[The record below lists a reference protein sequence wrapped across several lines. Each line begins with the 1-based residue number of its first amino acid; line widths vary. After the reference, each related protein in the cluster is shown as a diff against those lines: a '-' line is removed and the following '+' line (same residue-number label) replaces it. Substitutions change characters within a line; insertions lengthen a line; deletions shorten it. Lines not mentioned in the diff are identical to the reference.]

1 MTSGIPGEVRG
12 LEYLHTNYG
21 VLPWADVVRP
31 AVKVARDGFVVS
43 HDLVRF
49 MGFATQDVDFLTEDR
64 VWAIDFA
71 PNGTR
76 LGLGDIIYRKRYAD
90 TLEKLAVE
98 GADAFYA
105 GSMAD
110 ATIKAVQET
119 NGTMT
124 AEDLRNYEV
133 VSRPAIGIS
142 YRGFGVY
149 GCGAPASG
157 AVALNVL
164 KTLEGYDDFGNPEM
178 LNLSTHRLNEA
189 MRFGYGKRTELGD
202 PDFLNGLYDFEA
214 NMLDATSAAS
224 IRARISDRH
233 TQNVSAYD
241 PNGFESA
248 KTHGTSHVATADS
261 SGLAT
266 SLTTTINLLFGSR
279 VLVPETGI
287 IMNNEMNDFS
297 IPHIRNAFGYVPTPA
312 NYIRPNKRSLSS
324 ITPLIVEHSSNHSL
338 FAVLGAAGGS
348 RIITA
353 TIQNALDV
361 IDRNM
366 TAQEALAR
374 PRLHDQLIP
383 NQVTFEW
390 QYDNNTVEFMK
401 GRGHNVTWVPPVYS
415 SAQALKI
422 SPNGTFEAAGE
433 PRQKDSAGLTI

>member
-1 MTSGIPGEVRG
+1 
-12 LEYLHTNYG
+12 
-21 VLPWADVVRP
+21 
-31 AVKVARDGFVVS
+31 
-43 HDLVRF
+43 
-49 MGFATQDVDFLTEDR
+49 MGFATQDFDFLTKDNN
-64 VWAIDFA
+64 WAIDFA

-76 LGLGDIIYRKRYAD
+76 LGLGDTIYRQRYAD
-90 TLEKLAVE
+90 TLEKIAVE
-98 GADAFYA
+98 GAESFYT

-110 ATIKAVQET
+110 ATVKAVQGT

-124 AEDLRNYEV
+124 AGDLRNYAV
-133 VSRPAIGIS
+133 VSRPAVRIS
-142 YRGFGVY
+142 YHGFDIY

-164 KTLEGYDDFGNPEM
+164 KTLEGYEDLGNQET
-178 LNLSTHRLNEA
+178 LNLNTHRLDEA

-202 PDFLNGLYDFEA
+202 PDFLHGLYEFEA
-214 NMLDATSAAS
+214 DMLDATSAAA
-224 IRARISDRH
+224 IRAKISDHH

-248 KTHGTSHVATADS
+248 ETHGTSHIVTADS

-297 IPHIRNAFGYVPTPA
+297 IPHVKNAFGYLPTPA

-366 TAQEALAR
+366 TVHEALAR

-383 NQVTFEW
+383 NQVAFEW
-390 QYDNNTVEFMK
+390 EYDNSTVKFMK
-401 GRGHNVTWVPPVYS
+401 ERGHNVTWVPPVYS

-422 SPNGTFEAAGE
+422 SPNGSFEAAGE

>member
-1 MTSGIPGEVRG
+1 MNSGIPGEVRG
-12 LEYLHTNYG
+12 LEYLHSHYG
-21 VLPWADVVRP
+21 VLPWADVVMP
-31 AVKVARDGFVVS
+31 AVKVARDGFLVS

-49 MGFATQDVDFLTEDR
+49 MSFATQDYDFLAKDQN
-64 VWAIDFA
+64 WAIDFA

-76 LGLGDIIYRKRYAD
+76 LGLGDTIYRKRYAD
-90 TLEKLAVE
+90 TLEKLALE
-98 GADAFYA
+98 GAGAFYT
-105 GSMAD
+105 GPIAD
-110 ATIKAVQET
+110 ATIRAIQAS

-124 AEDLRNYEV
+124 AEDLYDYTV
-133 VSRPAIGIS
+133 VSRPAIEIT
-142 YRGFGVY
+142 YRGFNIH

-164 KTLEGYDDFGNPEM
+164 KTLEGYEDWGKPEM
-178 LNLSTHRLNEA
+178 LNLSTHRLDEA

-202 PDFLNGLYDFEA
+202 PDFLDGLYEFEA
-214 NMLDATSAAS
+214 NMIDATSAAA
-224 IRARISDRH
+224 IRARISDQH

-248 KTHGTSHVATADS
+248 ETHGTSHIVTADS
-261 SGLAT
+261 SGLAA

-297 IPHIRNAFGYVPTPA
+297 IPHVRNAFGYVPTPA
-312 NYIRPNKRSLSS
+312 NYIRPHKRSLSS
-324 ITPLIVEHSSNHSL
+324 ITPLIVEHSSNRSL

-366 TAQEALAR
+366 TAHEALAR

-383 NQVTFEW
+383 NQAFFEW
-390 QYDNNTVEFMK
+390 DYDNSTVQFMK
-401 GRGHNVTWVPPVYS
+401 ERGHNVTWVPPVYS
-415 SAQALKI
+415 SAQALKV

-433 PRQKDSAGLTI
+433 PRQKDSAGLTA

>member
-1 MTSGIPGEVRG
+1 M
-12 LEYLHTNYG
+12 
-21 VLPWADVVRP
+21 VRP
-31 AVKVARDGFVVS
+31 AVKIARDGFVVS
-43 HDLVRF
+43 YDLLRF
-49 MGFATQDVDFLTEDR
+49 MGFATQDFDFLAKDNN
-64 VWAIDFA
+64 WAIDFA

-76 LGLGDIIYRKRYAD
+76 LGLGDTIYRQRYAD
-90 TLEKLAVE
+90 TLEKIAVE
-98 GADAFYA
+98 GAEAFYT
-105 GSMAD
+105 GSMAE
-110 ATIKAVQET
+110 ATIKAVLGT

-124 AEDLRNYEV
+124 AGDLRNYAV
-133 VSRPAIGIS
+133 VSRPAVRIS
-142 YRGFGVY
+142 YHGFDIY

-164 KTLEGYDDFGNPEM
+164 KTLEGYEDLGNQET
-178 LNLSTHRLNEA
+178 LNLNTHRLDEA

-202 PDFLNGLYDFEA
+202 PDFLHGLYEFEA
-214 NMLDATSAAS
+214 DMLDATSAAA
-224 IRARISDRH
+224 IRAKISDHH

-248 KTHGTSHVATADS
+248 ETHGTSHIVTADS

-297 IPHIRNAFGYVPTPA
+297 IPHVKNAFGYLPTPA

-366 TAQEALAR
+366 TAHEALAR

-383 NQVTFEW
+383 NQVAFEW
-390 QYDNNTVEFMK
+390 EYDNSTVKFMK
-401 GRGHNVTWVPPVYS
+401 ERGHNVTWVPPVYS

-422 SPNGTFEAAGE
+422 SPNGSFEAAGE

>member
-1 MTSGIPGEVRG
+1 M
-12 LEYLHTNYG
+12 
-21 VLPWADVVRP
+21 DVVRP
-31 AVKVARDGFVVS
+31 AIKVARDGFVVS
-43 HDLVRF
+43 HDLLRF
-49 MGFATQDVDFLTEDR
+49 MDFATQDFDFLTNDKN
-64 VWAIDFA
+64 WAIDFA

-76 LGLGDIIYRKRYAD
+76 LGLGDTIYRKRYAD
-90 TLEKLAVE
+90 TLEKIAVE
-98 GADAFYA
+98 GAEAFYA

-110 ATIKAVQET
+110 ATVKAVQET

-124 AEDLRNYEV
+124 AGDLRNYAV
-133 VSRPAIGIS
+133 VSRPAVRIS
-142 YRGFGVY
+142 YHGFDIY

-164 KTLEGYDDFGNPEM
+164 KTLEGYKDFGNPEM
-178 LNLSTHRLNEA
+178 LSLSTHRLDEA
-189 MRFGYGKRTELGD
+189 IRFGYGKRTELGD
-202 PDFLNGLYDFEA
+202 PDFLDGLYEFEA
-214 NMLDATSAAS
+214 DMLDATSAAA
-224 IRARISDRH
+224 IRAKISDHH

-248 KTHGTSHVATADS
+248 EAHGTSHVVAADS
-261 SGLAT
+261 SGLAV

-287 IMNNEMNDFS
+287 IINNEMNDFS
-297 IPHIRNAFGYVPTPA
+297 IPHVKNAFGYLPTPA

-338 FAVLGAAGGS
+338 FAVFGAAGGS

-366 TAQEALAR
+366 TVHEALAR

-383 NQVTFEW
+383 NYVTFEW
-390 QYDNNTVEFMK
+390 EYDNNTVDFMK
-401 GRGHNVTWVPPVYS
+401 ERGHNVTWVPPVYS

-422 SPNGTFEAAGE
+422 SPNGSFEAAGE

>member
-1 MTSGIPGEVRG
+1 MPGEVRG
-12 LEYLHTNYG
+12 LEYLHSRYG
-21 VLPWADVVRP
+21 VLPWAEVVKP
-31 AVKVARDGFVVS
+31 AVKVARNGFVVS

-49 MGFATQDVDFLTEDR
+49 MGFATQDFDFLTKDR
-64 VWAIDFA
+64 NWAIDFA

-76 LGLGDIIYRKRYAD
+76 LGLGDTIHRKRYAD
-90 TLEKLAVE
+90 TLERLALE
-98 GADAFYA
+98 GAEAFYT

-110 ATIKAVQET
+110 ATVEAVKAS
-119 NGTMT
+119 NGTMI
-124 AEDLRNYEV
+124 AQDLRDYAIV
-133 VSRPAIGIS
+133 PRPAIEIR
-142 YRGFGVY
+142 YRGFNIY

-157 AVALNVL
+157 AVALNIL
-164 KTLEGYDDFGNPEM
+164 KTLEGYEDFAEPEI
-178 LNLSTHRLNEA
+178 LNLSTHRLDEA
-189 MRFGYGKRTELGD
+189 IRFGYGKRTELGD
-202 PDFLNGLYDFEA
+202 PDFLDGIYEFEA
-214 NMLDATSAAS
+214 DMIDVKSAAA
-224 IRARISDRH
+224 IRAKISDHH

-248 KTHGTSHVATADS
+248 ETHGTSHIVTADS

-297 IPHIRNAFGYVPTPA
+297 IPHVRNAFGYVPTPA

-324 ITPLIVEHSSNHSL
+324 ITPLIVEHLSNHSL

-361 IDRNM
+361 IDRKL
-366 TAQEALAR
+366 TAHEALAR

-383 NQVTFEW
+383 NQVAFEW
-390 QYDNNTVEFMK
+390 DYDNRTVQYMK
-401 GRGHNVTWVPPVYS
+401 ERGHNVTWVPPVYS
-415 SAQALKI
+415 SAQALKL
-422 SPNGTFEAAGE
+422 SSNGSFEAAGE
-433 PRQKDSAGLTI
+433 PRQKDSAGLTV